1 VTQTTPAPGEAREYG
16 PSLREQ
22 LLADP
27 TPAPAALLE
36 ESYTFRGDDDIP
48 FAVYT
53 STDYALA
60 EEHHMWS
67 KVWQWACHVDHI
79 PKAGR
84 YYVYDVGGHSALVV
98 RTESGEIKA
107 YANACMH
114 RGTQLKPPGTCGLS
128 RELRCP
134 FHGWRWAL
142 DGTFIER
149 PGAWDFPHVTD
160 ESHRLVELP
169 VDVWEGFV
177 FVNFDRDAAPLRDH
191 LGVLPRHWADW
202 GLADRYIETHVHK
215 RLPCNWK
222 AAAEAFLEA
231 YHVRETHHTGKL
243 GDEVTTQY
251 DVFGDNVSRFI
262 HTTTMNSP
270 LREPPLTEAEL
281 FARQSGRRGLGA
293 DKVLPEGMRA
303 RDYYAKVI
311 QEEFA
316 VKYGRDFSHLS
327 ESMTLDSIEYFLFPN
342 AFFFPG
348 LQLSMVYRFRPDPAS
363 VDFSWFDLLIMR
375 PRPAKG
381 KAPAPA
387 DVLEL
392 DVADSYTLAQGLG
405 GLGMVYDQDTAN
417 MAAQTR
423 GFRSSYKR
431 GQTLGNYQEVRA
443 RHLEQRVRDYVGAW
457 PTD

>member
-1 VTQTTPAPGEAREYG
+1 MTQTTPAPGEAREYG

-27 TPAPAALLE
+27 TPPPAALLE
-36 ESYTFRGDDDIP
+36 ESYTFRGDEDIP

-53 STDYALA
+53 SSDYALA
-60 EEHHMWS
+60 EQHRMWS

-98 RTESGEIKA
+98 RTETGQIKA

-142 DGTFIER
+142 DGSFVER

-177 FVNFDRDAAPLRDH
+177 FVNFDRDAGPLHDH

-202 GLADRYIETHVHK
+202 GLADRYIETHIHK

-231 YHVRETHHTGKL
+231 YHVRVTHSTGKL
-243 GDEVTTQY
+243 GDEVTAQY

-270 LREPPLTEAEL
+270 LRDPPRTETEL

-293 DKVLPEGMRA
+293 DRCCPTA
-303 RDYYAKVI
+303 C
-311 QEEFA
+311 
-316 VKYGRDFSHLS
+316 
-327 ESMTLDSIEYFLFPN
+327 
-342 AFFFPG
+342 
-348 LQLSMVYRFRPDPAS
+348 
-363 VDFSWFDLLIMR
+363 
-375 PRPAKG
+375 
-381 KAPAPA
+381 APATSTP
-387 DVLEL
+387 
-392 DVADSYTLAQGLG
+392 
-405 GLGMVYDQDTAN
+405 
-417 MAAQTR
+417 
-423 GFRSSYKR
+423 RSSR
-431 GQTLGNYQEVRA
+431 RSSPRST
-443 RHLEQRVRDYVGAW
+443 GA
-457 PTD
+457 TSRTSASR